1 MKKIIEL
8 QNIKRNFQ
16 VGDETVH
23 ALRGISFTIYE
34 GEFVTIMGTSGSG
47 KSTLLNT
54 LGCLDTPTSGE
65 YLLDGVSV
73 RTMSKP
79 QRAVLRNRKIG
90 FVFQNYN
97 LLPKTTAVENVEL
110 PLMYNS
116 SISASE
122 RRKRAIESLIAVGLG
137 DRLEHKSNQMSGG
150 QMQRVAIARAL
161 VNNPAVILAD
171 EATGN
176 LDTRTSFEILVLFQK
191 LHAEGRTLIFV
202 THNPEIAQYSS
213 RNIRL
218 RDGHVVEDTIN
229 PQILSAAA
237 ALAALQAAFAGKT
250 VRVLAPGASLATE
263 AGRAAVAAAQAD
275 VTVLANFVPEFVKPD
290 YAFFTNAKRF
300 DEDAAYPC
308 PLILTS
314 NLRAD
319 KGAAVVNYD
328 RLSAT
333 DAQGGNSVLMLLRL
347 LRLCGAAKVLLAG
360 ADGYKAGTAAYADA
374 GLHTHTGRGA
384 AYNAQMAG
392 AIRAAGL
399 PVRFITPS
407 EYERA

>member
-1 MKKIIEL
+1 MKKVIEI

-23 ALRGISFTIYE
+23 ALRGVSFKINE

-47 KSTLLNT
+47 KSTLLNI

-65 YLLDGVSV
+65 YLLDDIPV

-90 FVFQNYN
+90 FVFQSYN

-116 SISASE
+116 AVSASE
-122 RRKRAIESLIAVGLG
+122 RRRRAIESLQAVGLG

-176 LDTRTSFEILVLFQK
+176 LDSRTSFEILVLFQK
-191 LHAEGRTLIFV
+191 LHAEGRTIIFV
-202 THNPEIAQYSS
+202 THNPELSQYSS

-218 RDGHVVEDTIN
+218 RDGQVIEDTTN
-229 PQILSAAA
+229 PKILSAAE
-237 ALAALQAAFAGKT
+237 ALAALPK
-250 VRVLAPGASLATE
+250 
-263 AGRAAVAAAQAD
+263 
-275 VTVLANFVPEFVKPD
+275 N
-290 YAFFTNAKRF
+290 
-300 DEDAAYPC
+300 DED
-308 PLILTS
+308 
-314 NLRAD
+314 
-319 KGAAVVNYD
+319 
-328 RLSAT
+328 
-333 DAQGGNSVLMLLRL
+333 
-347 LRLCGAAKVLLAG
+347 
-360 ADGYKAGTAAYADA
+360 
-374 GLHTHTGRGA
+374 
-384 AYNAQMAG
+384 
-392 AIRAAGL
+392 
-399 PVRFITPS
+399 
-407 EYERA
+407 

>member
-1 MKKIIEL
+1 MSKTVIEL
-8 QNIKRNFQ
+8 QNIRRDFQ

-23 ALRGISFTIYE
+23 ALRGVSFSITE

-65 YLLDGVSV
+65 YLLDGISV

-90 FVFQNYN
+90 FVFQSYN
-97 LLPKTTAVENVEL
+97 LLPKPTAVENVEL

-116 SISASE
+116 SVSASE
-122 RRKRAIESLIAVGLG
+122 RRRRAIEALQAVGLG

-191 LHAEGRTLIFV
+191 LHAEGRTIIFV

-213 RNIRL
+213 RNIVL
-218 RDGHVVEDTIN
+218 RDGQIKDDTIN
-229 PQILSAAA
+229 TQIQNAAE
-237 ALAALQAAFAGKT
+237 ALAALPKQ
-250 VRVLAPGASLATE
+250 E
-263 AGRAAVAAAQAD
+263 
-275 VTVLANFVPEFVKPD
+275 E
-290 YAFFTNAKRF
+290 
-300 DEDAAYPC
+300 E
-308 PLILTS
+308 
-314 NLRAD
+314 
-319 KGAAVVNYD
+319 
-328 RLSAT
+328 
-333 DAQGGNSVLMLLRL
+333 
-347 LRLCGAAKVLLAG
+347 
-360 ADGYKAGTAAYADA
+360 
-374 GLHTHTGRGA
+374 
-384 AYNAQMAG
+384 
-392 AIRAAGL
+392 
-399 PVRFITPS
+399 
-407 EYERA
+407 

>member
-1 MKKIIEL
+1 MNKAVIEL
-8 QNIKRNFQ
+8 QNIKRNIQ

-23 ALRGISFTIYE
+23 ALRGVSFTIRE

-65 YLLDGVSV
+65 YLLDGISV

-90 FVFQNYN
+90 FVFQSYN

-116 SISASE
+116 SVSASE
-122 RRKRAIESLIAVGLG
+122 RRRRAIEALQAVGLG

-191 LHAEGRTLIFV
+191 LHAEGRTIIFV

-213 RNIRL
+213 RNIVL
-218 RDGHVVEDTIN
+218 RDGQIKDDTIN
-229 PQILSAAA
+229 TQIQNAAE
-237 ALAALQAAFAGKT
+237 ALAALPKQ
-250 VRVLAPGASLATE
+250 E
-263 AGRAAVAAAQAD
+263 
-275 VTVLANFVPEFVKPD
+275 E
-290 YAFFTNAKRF
+290 
-300 DEDAAYPC
+300 E
-308 PLILTS
+308 
-314 NLRAD
+314 
-319 KGAAVVNYD
+319 
-328 RLSAT
+328 
-333 DAQGGNSVLMLLRL
+333 
-347 LRLCGAAKVLLAG
+347 
-360 ADGYKAGTAAYADA
+360 
-374 GLHTHTGRGA
+374 
-384 AYNAQMAG
+384 
-392 AIRAAGL
+392 
-399 PVRFITPS
+399 
-407 EYERA
+407 E

>member
-1 MKKIIEL
+1 MGKTVIEL

-23 ALRGISFTIYE
+23 ALRGVSFTISE

-47 KSTLLNT
+47 KSTLLNI

-65 YLLDGVSV
+65 YYLDSISV

-116 SISASE
+116 SVSAAE
-122 RRKRAIESLIAVGLG
+122 RRRRAVEALKAVGLG

-176 LDTRTSFEILVLFQK
+176 LDTCTSFEILVLFQR
-191 LHAEGRTLIFV
+191 LHAEGRTIIFV

-213 RNIRL
+213 RNIML
-218 RDGHVVEDTIN
+218 RDGQIREDRVN
-229 PQILSAAA
+229 ARVLNAAE
-237 ALAALQAAFAGKT
+237 ALAALPK
-250 VRVLAPGASLATE
+250 
-263 AGRAAVAAAQAD
+263 
-275 VTVLANFVPEFVKPD
+275 PE
-290 YAFFTNAKRF
+290 
-300 DEDAAYPC
+300 DE
-308 PLILTS
+308 
-314 NLRAD
+314 
-319 KGAAVVNYD
+319 
-328 RLSAT
+328 
-333 DAQGGNSVLMLLRL
+333 
-347 LRLCGAAKVLLAG
+347 
-360 ADGYKAGTAAYADA
+360 
-374 GLHTHTGRGA
+374 
-384 AYNAQMAG
+384 
-392 AIRAAGL
+392 
-399 PVRFITPS
+399 
-407 EYERA
+407 

>member
-1 MKKIIEL
+1 MMKKVIEL

-16 VGDETVH
+16 VGDEVVH
-23 ALRGISFTIYE
+23 ALRGVSFTIYE

-65 YLLDGVSV
+65 YLLDGISV

-79 QRAVLRNRKIG
+79 QRAILRNRKIG
-90 FVFQNYN
+90 FVFQSYN

-116 SISASE
+116 SVSASE
-122 RRKRAIESLIAVGLG
+122 RRRRAVEALQAVGLG

-191 LHAEGRTLIFV
+191 LHAEGRTIIFV

-218 RDGHVVEDTIN
+218 RDGQVTEDMVN
-229 PQILSAAA
+229 PTILSAAA
-237 ALAALQAAFAGKT
+237 ALAALPKQ
-250 VRVLAPGASLATE
+250 E
-263 AGRAAVAAAQAD
+263 
-275 VTVLANFVPEFVKPD
+275 N
-290 YAFFTNAKRF
+290 N
-300 DEDAAYPC
+300 
-308 PLILTS
+308 
-314 NLRAD
+314 
-319 KGAAVVNYD
+319 
-328 RLSAT
+328 
-333 DAQGGNSVLMLLRL
+333 
-347 LRLCGAAKVLLAG
+347 
-360 ADGYKAGTAAYADA
+360 
-374 GLHTHTGRGA
+374 
-384 AYNAQMAG
+384 
-392 AIRAAGL
+392 
-399 PVRFITPS
+399 
-407 EYERA
+407 

>member
-1 MKKIIEL
+1 MNKTVIEL

-23 ALRGISFTIYE
+23 ALRGVSFTITE

-65 YLLDGVSV
+65 YLLDGISV

-79 QRAVLRNRKIG
+79 QRAILRNRKIG
-90 FVFQNYN
+90 FVFQSYN

-116 SISASE
+116 GVSASE
-122 RRKRAIESLIAVGLG
+122 RRRRAIEALQAVGLG
-137 DRLEHKSNQMSGG
+137 ERLEHKSNQMSGG

-191 LHAEGRTLIFV
+191 LHAEGRTIIFV

-213 RNIRL
+213 RNIVL
-218 RDGHVVEDTIN
+218 RDGQVKEDSTN
-229 PQILSAAA
+229 PDILSAAET
-237 ALAALQAAFAGKT
+237 LAAL
-250 VRVLAPGASLATE
+250 
-263 AGRAAVAAAQAD
+263 
-275 VTVLANFVPEFVKPD
+275 
-290 YAFFTNAKRF
+290 
-300 DEDAAYPC
+300 
-308 PLILTS
+308 
-314 NLRAD
+314 
-319 KGAAVVNYD
+319 
-328 RLSAT
+328 
-333 DAQGGNSVLMLLRL
+333 
-347 LRLCGAAKVLLAG
+347 
-360 ADGYKAGTAAYADA
+360 
-374 GLHTHTGRGA
+374 
-384 AYNAQMAG
+384 
-392 AIRAAGL
+392 
-399 PVRFITPS
+399 PVQ
-407 EYERA
+407 EE

>member
-1 MKKIIEL
+1 MNKAVIEL

-23 ALRGISFTIYE
+23 ALRGVSFTIRE

-65 YLLDGVSV
+65 YLLDGISV

-90 FVFQNYN
+90 FVFQSYN

-116 SISASE
+116 SVSASE
-122 RRKRAIESLIAVGLG
+122 RRRRAIEALQAVGLG

-161 VNNPAVILAD
+161 VNNPAVILAG

-191 LHAEGRTLIFV
+191 LHAEGRTIIFV

-213 RNIRL
+213 RNIVL
-218 RDGHVVEDTIN
+218 RDGQIKDDTIN
-229 PQILSAAA
+229 TQIQNAAE
-237 ALAALQAAFAGKT
+237 ALAALPKQ
-250 VRVLAPGASLATE
+250 E
-263 AGRAAVAAAQAD
+263 
-275 VTVLANFVPEFVKPD
+275 E
-290 YAFFTNAKRF
+290 
-300 DEDAAYPC
+300 E
-308 PLILTS
+308 
-314 NLRAD
+314 
-319 KGAAVVNYD
+319 
-328 RLSAT
+328 
-333 DAQGGNSVLMLLRL
+333 
-347 LRLCGAAKVLLAG
+347 
-360 ADGYKAGTAAYADA
+360 
-374 GLHTHTGRGA
+374 
-384 AYNAQMAG
+384 
-392 AIRAAGL
+392 
-399 PVRFITPS
+399 
-407 EYERA
+407 E